1 MRFLSKVWSAPWSIG
16 STWGADV
23 TARPAIEMSSG
34 PVGSLPEEVVR
45 ELGTSAGTDPLLSPL
60 VVTGKSGVR
69 HSFTLGI
76 KGPVSVALACDV
88 VVSDPPAPIN
98 ETKVLSL
105 FIKVYDVNANNV
117 VLCAVPSLTSEAKK
131 LASQYKMII
140 LEAPDKEQVLAKLP
154 DILRKLPKEG

>member
-1 MRFLSKVWSAPWSIG
+1 
-16 STWGADV
+16 
-23 TARPAIEMSSG
+23 MSFG
-34 PVGSLPEEVVR
+34 TVGSLPEDVVR
-45 ELGTSAGTDPLLSPL
+45 DLGTSVGTDRLLSPL

-69 HSFTLGI
+69 HSFTLGME
-76 KGPVSVALACDV
+76 GPVSVALACDV

-117 VLCAVPSLTSEAKK
+117 VLCAVPSLTPEAQK
-131 LASQYKMII
+131 LAFQYKMVV

-154 DILRKLPKEG
+154 DVLRKLPKER